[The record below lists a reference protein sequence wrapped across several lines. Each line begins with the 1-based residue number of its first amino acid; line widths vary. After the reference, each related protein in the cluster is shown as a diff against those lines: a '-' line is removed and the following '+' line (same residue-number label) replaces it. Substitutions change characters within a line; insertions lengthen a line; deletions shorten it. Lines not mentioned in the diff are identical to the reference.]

1 MLVRRGGRSLLRSFA
16 HVVAAAPIS
25 PALSIVDVSDRTI
38 DPAEAEMR
46 GVDAIL
52 ARLDKL
58 PDELEFLTLPTSF
71 KIARPLDLVL
81 SIAAQHLLRGIAW
94 RLPGFARSNLPYLSR
109 NFLEFTANVEEEP
122 ARRVVRLGRP
132 PLHLI
137 LNMTG
142 MTRQS
147 YRLSWLDERPFA
159 LFQGE

>member
-1 MLVRRGGRSLLRSFA
+1 MDL
-16 HVVAAAPIS
+16 IK
-25 PALSIVDVSDRTI
+25 
-38 DPAEAEMR
+38 AEMR
-46 GVDAIL
+46 GIDIIL

-58 PDELEFLTLPTSF
+58 PDELAFLTLPASL

-81 SIAAQHLLRGIAW
+81 SVAAQHLLRGIAW
-94 RLPGFARSNLPYLSR
+94 RVPGFAQSNLPYLSR
-109 NFLEFTANVEEEP
+109 NFLDFTASIEEEP
-122 ARRVVRLGRP
+122 TRRVVRLGRP